1 MIDFSVTI
9 PINTNTSNS
18 YEIPSSSGRA
28 ELAVVA
34 IESPTT
40 LTTNVG
46 TIEISDDG
54 TTWKGLLDIYSASI
68 TFPLVQSK
76 ITMVKPVDHCVVKR
90 YMRLVTTNNVT
101 AERVFKIYL
110 REVE

>member
-9 PINTNTSNS
+9 PSGTSTSNS

-34 IESPTT
+34 VESPTT

-46 TIEISDDG
+46 AIEISDDG
-54 TTWKGLLDIYSASI
+54 TTWKGLLDIYSAAI

-76 ITMVKPVDHCVVKR
+76 ITMVKPVDHCVIKR
-90 YMRLVTTNNVT
+90 YIRLVTTSTV
-101 AERVFKIYL
+101 AADRAFKIYL